1 MRRITRSL
9 PVSWSEMMNYH
20 LSLDP
25 RFELAFDSD
34 ESYLEYLHS
43 IRDHYDYI
51 VLVAE
56 TDKRIVGYTIGMI
69 LSNPSVFALTRYGFI
84 AEMSVTEEFQHAGV
98 GKQLWDYLRRWFYRR
113 GVAVIQLNVS
123 PQNQKGYEFW
133 TRMGCREFLH
143 ILWYDIP
150 KKL

>member
-1 MRRITRSL
+1 MVRND
-9 PVSWSEMMNYH
+9 E
-20 LSLDP
+20 LSPESGP

-98 GKQLWDYLRRWFYRR
+98 GKQLGIISAAGLSSGW
-113 GVAVIQLNVS
+113 Q
-123 PQNQKGYEFW
+123 
-133 TRMGCREFLH
+133 
-143 ILWYDIP
+143 
-150 KKL
+150 